1 MPSQLSPPACNRY
14 ICTKSRRC
22 SGSQALPLLLLAEP
36 SRPFFGTGDS
46 KEGGLFHTPLHEFF
60 RRRLDGR
67 KGAGGV
73 GGCSAWVAWAAE
85 AEAWVSASSRGRG
98 SSDPEAGLALGV
110 PSPWSA
116 KPWECQALGVPRPE
130 ALSKAACNRRLGRR
144 LARAAG
150 AVAGRPVGPP
160 LALGVPSR
168 PEPPSARRRGHG
180 EHAAPP

>member
-14 ICTKSRRC
+14 IVLSCRC
-22 SGSQALPLLLLAEP
+22 SGSQALPLLLLEEP

-60 RRRLDGR
+60 RRRLDCR

-73 GGCSAWVAWAAE
+73 GGCSAWVAWEAE
-85 AEAWVSASSRGRG
+85 AEAWASSSSRGSG

-110 PSPWSA
+110 PS
-116 KPWECQALGVPRPE
+116 
-130 ALSKAACNRRLGRR
+130 
-144 LARAAG
+144 
-150 AVAGRPVGPP
+150 
-160 LALGVPSR
+160 R
-168 PEPPSARRRGHG
+168 PEPPSACRGGHV